1 MPDVTPHPLVQ
12 RLLDEFNYPLLD
24 EAGVDAFAAEHE
36 YSVLFFT
43 EDPAR
48 MKESLDVAVVLP
60 ELAATFPQLRPAVID
75 RSSEKVLQ
83 RRYHFVVW
91 PALVFLKRG
100 EFLGSIIKI
109 QNWDEYLQQIPEI
122 LSRTPQAVASTTP
135 NNSETA

>member
-1 MPDVTPHPLVQ
+1 MPDVTHHPLIQ
-12 RLLDEFNYPLLD
+12 RLLDDYKYPLLD
-24 EAGVDAFAAEHE
+24 EAGVDAFGASHE

-60 ELAATFPQLRPAVID
+60 ELAAAFPHLAPAVID
-75 RSSEKVLQ
+75 RRSEKALQ
-83 RRYHFVVW
+83 SRYHFVVW

-109 QNWDEYLQQIPEI
+109 QNWDEYLTQIPEL
-122 LSRTPQAVASTTP
+122 LSRTPLTT
-135 NNSETA
+135 EAKEIAE